1 MSEPRSNYPA
11 SEPPP
16 PMPHLSLPFLARA
29 SGGECV
35 WADPGLTVTRISTDT
50 RTLSAGAAFL
60 ALTGEKH
67 DAHEWLSKAVDSG
80 ARLLIVNRSRRDL
93 VPHGAAALV
102 VDDTRSAYGRIAAAH
117 RRTLNLPLIAI
128 AGSNGKTST
137 KEMLGAVLG
146 HLGQVVASEASYN
159 NDVGVPATLLRL
171 DTETRAAVV
180 EVGTNHPGELRP
192 LLSMAAPTGGIL
204 TSLGRE
210 HLEFFGDLRGVIEE
224 EGTLAEVLEAG
235 STLVV
240 NGDSEGMESVIA
252 RARCRVVRC
261 GEAPGNDW
269 RITRVKPDAQGS
281 QFRIEIGGEGTAPD
295 NTHEYRGDFRVN
307 VVGRH
312 MVVNAAL
319 ALAMASV
326 LGVPASSA
334 RAGLESC
341 RPARMRMNLHNF
353 GGIRVIDDAYNANP
367 DSMLAALRTL
377 HDLPCAGRRVAV
389 LGQMAELGPHSETA
403 HEEVGRAAAHYGVE
417 RLFAVGRH
425 AELMVGAARNASLKE
440 CQAFPDATTAAE
452 ATLRTLRSGDTVLV
466 KASRS
471 TQLETVVD
479 RLRRA
484 LSPDSTPSHPTPPH

>member
-1 MSEPRSNYPA
+1 
-11 SEPPP
+11 
-16 PMPHLSLPFLARA
+16 MPHFSLPFLARA

-35 WADPGLTVTRISTDT
+35 SADPGLRVTQLSTDT
-50 RTLSAGAAFL
+50 RTLTAGAAFL

-67 DAHEWLSKAVDSG
+67 DAHQLLSKAVESG
-80 ARLLIVNRSRRDL
+80 ARLLIVNRSRMDL
-93 VPHGAAALV
+93 VPRGVAALV
-102 VDDTRSAYGRIAAAH
+102 VDDTRVAYGRIAAAH
-117 RRTLNLPLIAI
+117 RRTLELPVVAI

-137 KEMLGAVLG
+137 KEMVASVLG
-146 HLGQVVASEASYN
+146 SLGPVVASEASYN

-171 DTETRAAVV
+171 EDSTRAAVV

-192 LLSMAAPTGGIL
+192 LLAMASPTAGIL

-224 EGTLAEVLEAG
+224 EGSLAEALGAD

-240 NGDSEGMESVIA
+240 NGDSEGIESVIH
-252 RARCRVVRC
+252 RARGRVLRC
-261 GEAPGNDW
+261 GEEPRSDW
-269 RITRVKPDAQGS
+269 RVTRIEPDAQGS
-281 QFRIEIGGEGTAPD
+281 KFWIENAGEGNAR
-295 NTHEYRGDFRVN
+295 EYRGEFRVN

-312 MVVNAAL
+312 MVVNATL

-326 LGVPASSA
+326 MGVPASSA
-334 RAGLESC
+334 RSGLESC

-353 GGIRVIDDAYNANP
+353 GGVRVIDDAYNANP

-377 HDLPCAGRRVAV
+377 NDLPCAGRRVAV

-403 HEEVGRAAAHYGVE
+403 HEEVGRAAAHWGVD

-425 AELMVGAARNASLKE
+425 ADRMVDAARNASLKD
-440 CQAFPDATTAAE
+440 CQAFPDALAAAE
-452 ATLRTLRSGDTVLV
+452 ATLQVVEPGDTVLV

-471 TQLETVVD
+471 TRLETVVD
-479 RLRRA
+479 RLRQS
-484 LSPDSTPSHPTPPH
+484 LSPNVEPSHPTSPH

>member
-1 MSEPRSNYPA
+1 
-11 SEPPP
+11 
-16 PMPHLSLPFLARA
+16 MPHLSLPFLVRA

-35 WADPGLTVTRISTDT
+35 SAEPGLTVTRISTDT

-60 ALTGEKH
+60 ALAGEKH
-67 DAHEWLSKAVDSG
+67 DAHQWLSKAMDCG
-80 ARLLIVNRSRRDL
+80 ARLLIVNRSRREL
-93 VPHGAAALV
+93 IPSGAAALV

-117 RRTLNLPLIAI
+117 RRTLDLPLIAI

-137 KEMLGAVLG
+137 KEMVAAVLG
-146 HLGQVVASEASYN
+146 HLGRVVASEASYN

-171 DTETRAAVV
+171 DSETRAAVV

-224 EGTLAEVLEAG
+224 EGTLAEALGAS

-240 NGDSEGMESVIA
+240 NGDSEGIESVIV
-252 RARCRVVRC
+252 RAGCRVVRC
-261 GEAPGNDW
+261 GEKTGNDW
-269 RITRVKPDAQGS
+269 RITRVEPD
-281 QFRIEIGGEGTAPD
+281 GEGSRFWLEVTGAANAP
-295 NTHEYRGDFRVN
+295 EYCGEFRVN

-312 MVVNAAL
+312 MVGNAAL

-326 LGVPASSA
+326 LGVPARSA

-341 RPARMRMNLHNF
+341 RPARMRMNLHDF

-425 AELMVGAARNASLKE
+425 AQRMVDAARNASLKE
-440 CQAFPDATTAAE
+440 CHAFPDAATAAE
-452 ATLRTLRSGDTVLV
+452 ATLQTLRTGDTVLV

-471 TQLETVVD
+471 TQLETVVN
-479 RLRRA
+479 RLRQS
-484 LSPDSTPSHPTPPH
+484 LSPDVSPTHPTPPH